1 MTARPDAGA
10 DGQDLEAADRRRL
23 EALRA
28 EIEAHTRRYYV
39 EDAPSISDARY
50 DLSGEVPGGDAPKKK
65 GLKAVLQTELDALR
79 KTFLPQPQAQSVHL
93 C

>member
-28 EIEAHTRRYYV
+28 EIEAHNRRYYV

-50 DLSGEVPGGDAPKKK
+50 DLLMAELQALETAHPDWVTPDSPTQRVGAAP
-65 GLKAVLQTELDALR
+65 LDHFA
-79 KTFLPQPQAQSVHL
+79 TVINET
-93 C
+93 